1 MLITFTQLLTP
12 IKISVNLNFLKP
24 SMYFRL
30 FTEALH
36 FAWQAI
42 VNNRLRTFLSLLG
55 VTIGIVAIISVFT
68 IVDALEKNV
77 RDSVESLGENVVYI
91 QKWPWGGSGEYQWW
105 KYYKRPKVTFK
116 EFKQIKERCAN
127 ANTVAFSFGGNRT
140 IKNGNNVLENVEVLG
155 TSYEYPQILSFN
167 MTDGRFFTQSEMSS
181 GKNFVLIG
189 HNVAEA
195 LFDFNPVGETIKIS
209 GINAIVIGVIEKQG
223 ESITGNSHDDKVLCS
238 YLFAKRF
245 LNERRSA
252 PVIMVSTLDGV
263 TNDEL
268 KNDLRGIM
276 RTIRRV
282 RPMEDDNF
290 SMNEVSLIKQGL
302 DQLFSVIGMA
312 GWIIGGFS
320 ILVGGFGIAN
330 IMFVSVKERT
340 KIIGI
345 QKALGAKNIFI
356 LLQFLFESIFLCVLG
371 GFFGLVIV
379 WILAIVAGNMLDFN
393 LNLTTQNIILG
404 LWVSAIIG
412 VISGIIPAF
421 SASRLNPV
429 DAIRSN

>member
-1 MLITFTQLLTP
+1 
-12 IKISVNLNFLKP
+12 
-24 SMYFRL
+24 
-30 FTEALH
+30 
-36 FAWQAI
+36 
-42 VNNRLRTFLSLLG
+42 
-55 VTIGIVAIISVFT
+55 
-68 IVDALEKNV
+68 
-77 RDSVESLGENVVYI
+77 
-91 QKWPWGGSGEYQWW
+91 
-105 KYYKRPKVTFK
+105 
-116 EFKQIKERCAN
+116 
-127 ANTVAFSFGGNRT
+127 
-140 IKNGNNVLENVEVLG
+140 
-155 TSYEYPQILSFN
+155 
-167 MTDGRFFTQSEMSS
+167 
-181 GKNFVLIG
+181 
-189 HNVAEA
+189 
-195 LFDFNPVGETIKIS
+195 
-209 GINAIVIGVIEKQG
+209 
-223 ESITGNSHDDKVLCS
+223 
-238 YLFAKRF
+238 
-245 LNERRSA
+245 
-252 PVIMVSTLDGV
+252 
-263 TNDEL
+263 
-268 KNDLRGIM
+268 
-276 RTIRRV
+276 
-282 RPMEDDNF
+282 MEDDNF

-421 SASRLNPV
+421 SASRMNPV

>member
-1 MLITFTQLLTP
+1 
-12 IKISVNLNFLKP
+12 
-24 SMYFRL
+24 MYTRL
-30 FTEALH
+30 FTESLR
-36 FAWQAI
+36 FAWLAI

-68 IVDALEKNV
+68 IVDALEKNL

-91 QKWPWGGSGEYQWW
+91 QKWPWGGLMDGGYQWW
-105 KYYKRPKVTFK
+105 KYYKRPKVTHK
-116 EFKQIKERCAN
+116 EFKKINERCTNSN
-127 ANTVAFSFGGNRT
+127 AVAFSFGGSRT
-140 IKNGNNVLENVEVLG
+140 IKNGNNVLENVEVSG
-155 TSYEYPQILSFN
+155 ISYEYAQILSFN
-167 MTDGRFFTQSEMSS
+167 MADGRFFTQSEMSS

-189 HNVAEA
+189 YNVAEA

-209 GINAIVIGVIEKQG
+209 GINAKVIGLIEKQG
-223 ESITGNSHDDKVLCS
+223 ESITGNSKDNAVLCS

-245 LNERRSA
+245 INERRSD
-252 PVIMVSTLDGV
+252 PLIMVSASDGV

-371 GFFGLVIV
+371 GVFGLVIV
-379 WILAIVAGNMLDFN
+379 WILATVAGNMLDFN
-393 LNLTTQNIILG
+393 MNLTTQNIILG

-421 SASRLNPV
+421 SASRMNPV

>member
-1 MLITFTQLLTP
+1 
-12 IKISVNLNFLKP
+12 
-24 SMYFRL
+24 MYIRL
-30 FTEALH
+30 FTESLR
-36 FAWQAI
+36 FAWLAI

-105 KYYKRPKVTFK
+105 KYYKRPKVTHK
-116 EFKQIKERCAN
+116 EFKKINERCTNAN
-127 ANTVAFSFGGNRT
+127 AVAFSFRGFRT
-140 IKNGNNVLENVEVLG
+140 IKNGNNVLENVEVSG
-155 TSYEYPQILSFN
+155 ISYEYPKISSFN
-167 MTDGRFFTQSEMSS
+167 IADGRFFTQSEMSS

-189 HNVAEA
+189 HLVSEA
-195 LFDFNPVGETIKIS
+195 LFENFNPVGETIKIS
-209 GINAIVIGVIEKQG
+209 GISAKVIGVIEKQG
-223 ESITGNSHDDKVLCS
+223 ESITGNSHDGKVMCS
-238 YLFAKRF
+238 YLFAKQF
-245 LNERRSA
+245 LNERKSSD
-252 PVIMVSTLDGV
+252 PLIMVSAMDGV
-263 TNDEL
+263 SNEEL
-268 KNDLRGIM
+268 KTELRGIM

-290 SMNEVSLIKQGL
+290 SMNEVSLIKQRL
-302 DQLFSVIGMA
+302 DDLFSVIGMA

-356 LLQFLFESIFLCVLG
+356 LLQFLFESIFLCLLG
-371 GFFGLVIV
+371 GVFGLTIV
-379 WILAIVAGNMLDFN
+379 WGLATVAGNMLDFS
-393 LNLTTQNIILG
+393 LSLTVENIVLG
-404 LWVSAIIG
+404 LSVSAIIG
-412 VISGIIPAF
+412 LISGIIPAL
-421 SASRLNPV
+421 SASRLDPV
-429 DAIRSN
+429 EAIRSN

>member
-1 MLITFTQLLTP
+1 
-12 IKISVNLNFLKP
+12 
-24 SMYFRL
+24 MYIRL
-30 FTEALH
+30 FTESLR
-36 FAWQAI
+36 FSWLSI

-91 QKWPWGGSGEYQWW
+91 QKWPWGGSMDEEYQWW
-105 KYYKRPKVTFK
+105 KYYKRPEVTFK
-116 EFKQIKERCAN
+116 EFREVKERCSN
-127 ANTVAFSFGGNRT
+127 SNSVAFRFEGRRT
-140 IKNGNNVLENVEVLG
+140 VKNGNNVLENVEISG
-155 TSYEYPQILSFN
+155 ITYEFPQILSFN
-167 MTDGRFFTQSEMSS
+167 MEEGRFFTQSEMSS
-181 GKNFVLIG
+181 GKNYVLIG

-195 LFDFNPVGETIKIS
+195 LFDFNPVGESIKIS
-209 GINAIVIGVIEKQG
+209 GINAKVIGLLEKQG
-223 ESITGNSHDDKVLCS
+223 ESITGNSQDNSVLCS

-245 LNERRSA
+245 INERKSDPLIMISA
-252 PVIMVSTLDGV
+252 LEGVS
-263 TNDEL
+263 NEQL
-268 KNDLRGIM
+268 KNELREIM

-282 RPMEDDNF
+282 RPLEDDNF
-290 SMNEVSLIKQGL
+290 SLNEVSLIKQGL
-302 DQLFSVIGMA
+302 DQLFSVIGTA

-356 LLQFLFESIFLCVLG
+356 LLQFLFESIFLCLLG
-371 GFFGLVIV
+371 GLVGLTIV
-379 WILAIVAGNMLDFN
+379 WGLAILAGNMLDFS
-393 LNLTTQNIILG
+393 LSLTVENIFLG
-404 LWVSAIIG
+404 LSVSAIIG

-421 SASRLNPV
+421 SASRLDPV
-429 DAIRSN
+429 EAIRSN

>member
-1 MLITFTQLLTP
+1 
-12 IKISVNLNFLKP
+12 
-24 SMYFRL
+24 MYFRL

-91 QKWPWGGSGEYQWW
+91 QKWPWGGMDGEYQWW

-116 EFKQIKERCAN
+116 EFKQIKERCTN
-127 ANTVAFSFGGNRT
+127 ANSVGFFFEGRRTV
-140 IKNGNNVLENVEVLG
+140 KNGNNVLENVKITG
-155 TSYEYPQILSFN
+155 ITYEFPQILSCN
-167 MTDGRFFTQSEMSS
+167 IAKGRFFTQSEMNS
-181 GKNFVLIG
+181 GKNYVLIG
-189 HNVAEA
+189 SNVAEA
-195 LFDFNPVGETIKIS
+195 LFENFNPIGKTIKIS
-209 GINAIVIGVIEKQG
+209 GVNAKVIGLIEKQG
-223 ESITGNSHDDKVLCS
+223 DGVISNSQDNTVLCS
-238 YLFAKRF
+238 YWFAKRF
-245 LNERRSA
+245 ISERRSD
-252 PVIMVSTLDGV
+252 PLIMVSASDGV

-268 KNDLRGIM
+268 KNEIRGIM

-371 GFFGLVIV
+371 GVFGLVIV
-379 WILAIVAGNMLDFN
+379 WILATVAGNMLDFN
-393 LNLTTQNIILG
+393 MNLTTQNIILG

-421 SASRLNPV
+421 SASRMNPV

>member
-1 MLITFTQLLTP
+1 
-12 IKISVNLNFLKP
+12 
-24 SMYFRL
+24 MYFRL
-30 FTEALH
+30 FMEALH

-127 ANTVAFSFGGNRT
+127 ANTVAFSFGGSRT
-140 IKNGNNVLENVEVLG
+140 VKNGNNVLENVEVNG
-155 TSYEYPQILSFN
+155 ISYEYPQILSFN
-167 MTDGRFFTQSEMSS
+167 MADGRFFTQSEMIS

-195 LFDFNPVGETIKIS
+195 LFDFNPVGEIIKIS
-209 GINAIVIGVIEKQG
+209 GINAKVIGVIEKQG

-268 KNDLRGIM
+268 KNELRGIM

-371 GFFGLVIV
+371 GVFGLVIV
-379 WILAIVAGNMLDFN
+379 GILATVAGNMLDFN
-393 LNLTTQNIILG
+393 MNLTAQNIILG

-421 SASRLNPV
+421 SASRMNPV

>member
-1 MLITFTQLLTP
+1 
-12 IKISVNLNFLKP
+12 
-24 SMYFRL
+24 MYIQL
-30 FTEALH
+30 FTESLR
-36 FAWQAI
+36 FAWLAI

-91 QKWPWGGSGEYQWW
+91 QKWPWGGSADEEYQWW
-105 KYYKRPKVTFK
+105 KYYKRPKATYK
-116 EFKQIKERCAN
+116 EFKKINERCTNAN
-127 ANTVAFSFGGNRT
+127 AVAFSFSGSRT
-140 IKNGNNVLENVEVLG
+140 IKNGNNVLENVEVSG
-155 TSYEYPQILSFN
+155 ISYEYPQIASFN
-167 MTDGRFFTQSEMSS
+167 MADGRFFTQSEMNS

-189 HNVAEA
+189 HLVAKA
-195 LFDFNPVGETIKIS
+195 LFEDFNPIGEKIKVS
-209 GINAIVIGVIEKQG
+209 GISAKVIGVIEKQG

-238 YLFAKRF
+238 YIFAKRF
-245 LNERRSA
+245 LNERQSD
-252 PVIMVSTLDGV
+252 PLIMVSAMDEV
-263 TNDEL
+263 SNDEL
-268 KNDLRGIM
+268 KTELRGIM
-276 RTIRRV
+276 RSIRRA

-302 DQLFSVIGMA
+302 DDLFSVISIA

-356 LLQFLFESIFLCVLG
+356 LFQFLFESIFLCLLG
-371 GFFGLVIV
+371 GFFRLIIV
-379 WILAIVAGNMLDFN
+379 WGLATMASNILDFS
-393 LNLTTQNIILG
+393 LSLTVQNIFLG
-404 LWVSAIIG
+404 ISVSAIIG
-412 VISGIIPAF
+412 VISGIIPAL
-421 SASRLNPV
+421 SASRLDPV
-429 DAIRSN
+429 EAIRSN

>member
-1 MLITFTQLLTP
+1 MFVRLLTES
-12 IKISVNLNFLKP
+12 I
-24 SMYFRL
+24 R
-30 FTEALH
+30 
-36 FAWQAI
+36 FAWLAI

-55 VTIGIVAIISVFT
+55 VTIGIIAIISVFT

-105 KYYKRPKVTFK
+105 KYYKRPKVNYK
-116 EFKQIKERCAN
+116 EFKKVQDRCKGA
-127 ANTVAFSFGGNRT
+127 AAIAFTFGGQRT
-140 IKNGNNVLENVEVLG
+140 VKSGNNVLEDVDISGITFEF
-155 TSYEYPQILSFN
+155 PQILSFN
-167 MTDGRFFTQSEMSS
+167 IEKGRFFSQDEMSS
-181 GKNFVLIG
+181 GKNYVLIG
-189 HNVAEA
+189 HAIANA
-195 LFDFNPVGETIKIS
+195 LFENFNPIGEIIKIA
-209 GINAIVIGVIEKQG
+209 GINAKVIGVIEKQG
-223 ESITGNSHDDKVLCS
+223 EDITGNSQDNKVLCS

-245 LNERRSA
+245 LSERRSD
-252 PVIMVSTLDGV
+252 PLIMVKADEHVS
-263 TNDEL
+263 NDQLKSEL
-268 KNDLRGIM
+268 KQIM

-282 RPMEDDNF
+282 RPLEDDNF

-302 DQLFSVIGMA
+302 DQLFSVIGLA

-371 GFFGLVIV
+371 GSFG
-379 WILAIVAGNMLDFN
+379 LAIVWALSAVGSKMLDFN
-393 LNLTTQNIILG
+393 LNLTLENVVLG
-404 LWVSAIIG
+404 LSVSAIIG
-412 VISGIIPAF
+412 MISGIIPAL
-421 SASRLNPV
+421 SASRLDPV
-429 DAIRSN
+429 EAIRSN

>member
-1 MLITFTQLLTP
+1 MD
-12 IKISVNLNFLKP
+12 FLKP

-91 QKWPWGGSGEYQWW
+91 QKWPWGGSMDGEYQWW

-116 EFKQIKERCAN
+116 EFKQIKERCTN
-127 ANTVAFSFGGNRT
+127 ANSVGFFFEGRRTV
-140 IKNGNNVLENVEVLG
+140 KNGNNVLENVKITG
-155 TSYEYPQILSFN
+155 ITYEFPQILSCN
-167 MTDGRFFTQSEMSS
+167 IAKGRFFTQSEMNS
-181 GKNFVLIG
+181 GKNYVLIG
-189 HNVAEA
+189 SNVAEA
-195 LFDFNPVGETIKIS
+195 LFENFNPIGKTIKIS
-209 GINAIVIGVIEKQG
+209 GVNAKVIGLIEKQG
-223 ESITGNSHDDKVLCS
+223 DGVISNSQDNTVLCS
-238 YLFAKRF
+238 YWFAKRF
-245 LNERRSA
+245 ISERRSE
-252 PVIMVSTLDGV
+252 PLIMVSASDGV

-268 KNDLRGIM
+268 KNEIRGIM

-421 SASRLNPV
+421 SASRMNPV

>member
-12 IKISVNLNFLKP
+12 LKISVNLDFLKP

-30 FTEALH
+30 FMEALH

-127 ANTVAFSFGGNRT
+127 ANTVAFSFGGSRT
-140 IKNGNNVLENVEVLG
+140 VKNGNNVLENVEVNG
-155 TSYEYPQILSFN
+155 ISYEYPQILSFN
-167 MTDGRFFTQSEMSS
+167 IADGRFFTQSEMSS

-195 LFDFNPVGETIKIS
+195 LFDFNPVGEIIKIS
-209 GINAIVIGVIEKQG
+209 GINAKVIGVIEKQG

-245 LNERRSA
+245 LNERRSD

-263 TNDEL
+263 TNEEL
-268 KNDLRGIM
+268 KNEIRGIM

-371 GFFGLVIV
+371 GFFGLAIV
-379 WILAIVAGNMLDFN
+379 WILATVAGNMLDFN

-421 SASRLNPV
+421 SASRMNPV

>member
-1 MLITFTQLLTP
+1 
-12 IKISVNLNFLKP
+12 
-24 SMYFRL
+24 MYIRL
-30 FTEALH
+30 FTESLR
-36 FAWQAI
+36 FAWLAI

-68 IVDALEKNV
+68 IVDALEKNL

-127 ANTVAFSFGGNRT
+127 ANTVAFSFGGSRT
-140 IKNGNNVLENVEVLG
+140 VKNGNNVLENVEVNG
-155 TSYEYPQILSFN
+155 ISYEYPQILSFN
-167 MTDGRFFTQSEMSS
+167 MADGRFFTQSEMNS

-209 GINAIVIGVIEKQG
+209 GINAKVIGLIEKQG
-223 ESITGNSHDDKVLCS
+223 ESITGNSKDNAVLCS

-245 LNERRSA
+245 INERRSD
-252 PVIMVSTLDGV
+252 PLIMVSASDGV

-356 LLQFLFESIFLCVLG
+356 LLQFLFESIFLCLLG
-371 GFFGLVIV
+371 GVFGLTFV
-379 WILAIVAGNMLDFN
+379 WGLATVASNMLDFS
-393 LNLTTQNIILG
+393 LSLTVENIVLG
-404 LWVSAIIG
+404 LSVSAIIG
-412 VISGIIPAF
+412 LISGIIPAL
-421 SASRLNPV
+421 SASRLDPV
-429 DAIRSN
+429 EAIRSN

>member
-1 MLITFTQLLTP
+1 
-12 IKISVNLNFLKP
+12 
-24 SMYFRL
+24 
-30 FTEALH
+30 
-36 FAWQAI
+36 
-42 VNNRLRTFLSLLG
+42 
-55 VTIGIVAIISVFT
+55 
-68 IVDALEKNV
+68 
-77 RDSVESLGENVVYI
+77 
-91 QKWPWGGSGEYQWW
+91 
-105 KYYKRPKVTFK
+105 
-116 EFKQIKERCAN
+116 
-127 ANTVAFSFGGNRT
+127 
-140 IKNGNNVLENVEVLG
+140 
-155 TSYEYPQILSFN
+155 
-167 MTDGRFFTQSEMSS
+167 
-181 GKNFVLIG
+181 
-189 HNVAEA
+189 
-195 LFDFNPVGETIKIS
+195 
-209 GINAIVIGVIEKQG
+209 
-223 ESITGNSHDDKVLCS
+223 
-238 YLFAKRF
+238 LFAKRF
-245 LNERRSA
+245 INERRSD
-252 PVIMVSTLDGV
+252 PLIMVSASDGV

-371 GFFGLVIV
+371 GVFGLVIV
-379 WILAIVAGNMLDFN
+379 WILATVAGNMLDFN
-393 LNLTTQNIILG
+393 MNLTTQNIILG

-421 SASRLNPV
+421 SASRMNPV